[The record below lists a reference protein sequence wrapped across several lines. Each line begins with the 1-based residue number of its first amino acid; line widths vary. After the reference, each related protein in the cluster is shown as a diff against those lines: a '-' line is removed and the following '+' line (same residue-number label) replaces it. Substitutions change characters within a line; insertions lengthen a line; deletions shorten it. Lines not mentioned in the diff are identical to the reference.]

1 MPWCPKCGTEYRDDF
16 IICSDCGADLVEK
29 PELPAGEAEPR
40 YDKEAF
46 LVSVANSIEADMLEA
61 LLKDNSI
68 PVLKKY
74 REAGDIL
81 QIYMGGT
88 SFGVDL
94 YVPGQLLEKARE
106 ILENTQTP
114 VEDRKISDDADELTE
129 NGLSKGAP
137 VEEELSDG
145 VGAEELPVEGPSIK
159 ESLEAALPG
168 EKTAEGKPEEDGV
181 EQHFSRKRRIYTW
194 IILLL
199 FVPGIIWIIVALIYN
214 LYQWLTSK

>member
-114 VEDRKISDDADELTE
+114 VEDRKISDDADELTG
-129 NGLSKGAP
+129 NGLSEGAP
-137 VEEELSDG
+137 VEAELSDG
-145 VGAEELPVEGPSIK
+145 VEAVLPEK
-159 ESLEAALPG
+159 E
-168 EKTAEGKPEEDGV
+168 TADGKPEEDGV